1 MFDLLQS
8 RILIELRQL
17 ICVDAVASHRHF
29 TRAAAAVGIA
39 QPALSHQIKRLE
51 QELGV
56 ALFHRSRAGVSLTEA
71 GEILLPRIRRAMSE
85 LAAGREE
92 LAAIT
97 GLETGRVRLGAMQAL
112 GPLDLPGAIARF
124 HRDHPAIEIALSE
137 DSSSRMQELVL
148 DGRLDLAIASLDL
161 ALSDDLSAR
170 VLVTEPVLVALPR
183 VHPLAAGTAIELGL
197 LCDDPFVLF
206 RAGTGL
212 RAITERAAHEAG
224 FSPNVA
230 LETGNLD
237 RLVALVN
244 EGLGVSLLPDSTARR
259 VPAGVRALPLSPPL
273 TRTVGLVSRPD
284 RWLSPSARTLRD
296 LLVGLPVGPQ
306 VA

>member
-1 MFDLLQS
+1 
-8 RILIELRQL
+8 
-17 ICVDAVASHRHF
+17 
-29 TRAAAAVGIA
+29 
-39 QPALSHQIKRLE
+39 
-51 QELGV
+51 
-56 ALFHRSRAGVSLTEA
+56 
-71 GEILLPRIRRAMSE
+71 MSE

-244 EGLGVSLLPDSTARR
+244 EGLGVSLLPDFDRSARPGRCPGPASLSAADPDRRTRLSAGSLALAQCPHPAGSAGGAARR
-259 VPAGVRALPLSPPL
+259 ASGGVTYRAGRHPRVRREL
-273 TRTVGLVSRPD
+273 VGDCQRQAGAAGAVGCGAWRRS
-284 RWLSPSARTLRD
+284 SPSSRCLS
-296 LLVGLPVGPQ
+296 
-306 VA
+306 